1 MSTQQDLEALK
12 NLDKKEN
19 LPGEVP
25 GQQAGFS
32 PDSALSSLAQMETGV
47 NKQVEAGLTPKQ
59 TEMLGQ
65 EVVGQL
71 DGQKLSTLE
80 INDLKKMSPLD
91 ISKKIEGLSEKGL
104 WDLGKKLDIV
114 WANEQNKALINS
126 LATTAG
132 ISVSKALKVMIEN
145 NGSFSQLFGEKNGPS
160 KNNLLENKFGSKEA
174 GFNYLTD
181 SLKLLIDRGYADASA
196 VYSEQNNGAVLSQY
210 DYYKNTYEAF
220 APLVHE
226 YYFQNGMTGTWR
238 NEYVGTFMPAYREG
252 YKDVTKQFA
261 GY

>member
-1 MSTQQDLEALK
+1 MALEKNMQQVPEVAEDEEKMILPPQGTLLSPDLPKDSINVFRKIINKEIDRGFLSKQSEVLDQSISVGVDQQDL
-12 NLDKKEN
+12 
-19 LPGEVP
+19 
-25 GQQAGFS
+25 
-32 PDSALSSLAQMETGV
+32 SSLEVAQI
-47 NKQVEAGLTPKQ
+47 Q
-59 TEMLGQ
+59 
-65 EVVGQL
+65 
-71 DGQKLSTLE
+71 
-80 INDLKKMSPLD
+80 KMSPLD
-91 ISKKIEGLSEKGL
+91 ISKKIEGLSEKEL

-196 VYSEQNNGAVLSQY
+196 VYSQQNNGAVLSQY

-252 YKDVTKQFA
+252 YKDITKQFA